1 MSEQRTI
8 IFLLEDTIHIA
19 MCIICKYVR
28 HSLIDKS
35 NIVVFFDYFSFL
47 KT

>member
-19 MCIICKYVR
+19 MCIIWKYVR
-28 HSLIDKS
+28 HFP
-35 NIVVFFDYFSFL
+35 NR
-47 KT
+47 